1 MPAEAKFVSLQEAA
15 AAGDRDHLQQSMQ
28 LSSLNPL
35 AMRNAELP
43 GQNLERMRR
52 LGAVNGNGVGGGG
65 EHSDVECD
73 DDFYDDQGRT
83 DGAHT
88 YNRLRFLQ
96 KLYANHDGQ
105 EVE

>member
-15 AAGDRDHLQQSMQ
+15 AGDRDPLQSMQ

-83 DGAHT
+83 ELTHT
-88 YNRLRFLQ
+88 KCNCLRFLQ
-96 KLYANHDGQ
+96 KQYSNQEGQ

>member
-15 AAGDRDHLQQSMQ
+15 SAGDRDPLQSMQ

-65 EHSDVECD
+65 GEHSDVECD

-83 DGAHT
+83 ELAHT
-88 YNRLRFLQ
+88 T
-96 KLYANHDGQ
+96 
-105 EVE
+105 

>member
-15 AAGDRDHLQQSMQ
+15 GGDRDPLLQSMQ
-28 LSSLNPL
+28 LSSLTPL

-52 LGAVNGNGVGGGG
+52 LGAVNGNGVGGG

-73 DDFYDDQGRT
+73 DDFYDDQGRAEL
-83 DGAHT
+83 AHT
-88 YNRLRFLQ
+88 KCNC
-96 KLYANHDGQ
+96 
-105 EVE
+105 